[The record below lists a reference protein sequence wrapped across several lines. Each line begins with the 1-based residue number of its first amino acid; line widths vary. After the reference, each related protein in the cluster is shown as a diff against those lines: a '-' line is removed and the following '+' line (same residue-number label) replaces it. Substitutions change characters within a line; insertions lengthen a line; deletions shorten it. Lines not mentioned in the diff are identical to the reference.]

1 MNTNLIDGVVFGII
15 ISVTIVA
22 IRSVMNGR
30 FMFELPLI
38 VVLSIALASIQY
50 TLDRF
55 RKRRS
60 PPPNVLAST
69 ETETLPP
76 QVAPPL
82 QSPGI
87 AWGNDYQGENFLDE
101 DILHIEQAVASFQK
115 PRSRD

>member
-1 MNTNLIDGVVFGII
+1 MSTNLIDGVVFGII

-30 FMFELPLI
+30 FIFELLLI
-38 VVLSIALASIQY
+38 IVLGIVLASIQY

-60 PPPNVLAST
+60 PPQNALAST

-76 QVAPPL
+76 QAPPL

-87 AWGNDYQGENFLDE
+87 AWGNDYEDENFTDE
-101 DILHIEQAVASFQK
+101 DFLHIEQAVGGFQK
-115 PRSRD
+115 PHIKE